1 MNRNML
7 MTLAVVATLGVAPGL
22 ALDGPMP
29 SMPSRPRRKPGA
41 PHAGTR
47 ETMRRQ
53 RQEAARAAKREGLG
67 G

>member
-7 MTLAVVATLGVAPGL
+7 MTIAAIATLGIAPGL
-22 ALDGPMP
+22 AFDGPSP
-29 SMPSRPRRKPGA
+29 SMPPRPRRKPNA

-53 RQEAARAAKREGLG
+53 RQDAARAAKREGLG